1 VTRFAQ
7 ERKAKPITA
16 NRALALLSHVYTKA
30 AEWGLVPRTLNP
42 VQGVPRFRERR
53 RERFLSAE
61 ELGRLG
67 VALRELEAEN
77 EVSRFAL
84 AAIRLL
90 IFTGARPSEALGLTW
105 EMVDLER
112 GLLNISDSKTGAKVI
127 HLSPPAQQLLARL
140 PHLNGEAR
148 VFPPVKRRAT
158 EADLESAWSRVR
170 ERAKLEGVRLYDAAR
185 HSFAS
190 LAVSGGA
197 SLYLVGGLLG
207 HRKTSTTQRYAHLS
221 ADPLRAVNDAV
232 GQRLAAALAGRKA
245 KAPPALHQKARR

>member
-1 VTRFAQ
+1 
-7 ERKAKPITA
+7 
-16 NRALALLSHVYTKA
+16 
-30 AEWGLVPRTLNP
+30 LNP

-67 VALRELEAEN
+67 AALRELEAEN

-105 EMVDLER
+105 EMVDLQR
-112 GLLNISDSKTGAKVI
+112 GLLNIPDSKTGAKVI
-127 HLSPPAQQLLARL
+127 HLSPPAQQLLAKL
-140 PHLNGEAR
+140 PHLDREAR
-148 VFPPVKRRAT
+148 VFPPVKRRAI
-158 EADLESAWSRVR
+158 EADLESAWRRVR
-170 ERAKLEGVRLYDAAR
+170 ARAKLDGVRLYDAAR

-207 HRKTSTTQRYAHLS
+207 HRKATTTQRYAHLS

-232 GQRLAAALAGRKA
+232 GQRLAAALEGRKA
-245 KAPPALHQKARR
+245 KAPSALRQKARR